1 MKHPII
7 FFIFCSSL
15 VQHIFPNDFQLQTG
29 DLLFQVAQSSG
40 LSDAIAGVTSGKDNI
55 PYTHVG
61 IVSIE
66 DDTVFVVEATPSV
79 VCKTPVDTFLVRS
92 ATVAGKP
99 LVSVGRLKPEY
110 RATVPQALVRA
121 KNQLGRPY
129 DFVYSPD
136 NEAYYCSELVA
147 VSFLNEKDE
156 SLFPSQT
163 MTFRDETGN
172 FPAYWI
178 NHFEEYQTE
187 IPEGC
192 PGTNPGD
199 LSKSEVI
206 AIVFCYFE

>member
-1 MKHPII
+1 MRYPII
-7 FFIFCSSL
+7 LFIFCSSF
-15 VQHIFPNDFQLQTG
+15 VQHISPNDFQLQTG
-29 DLLFQVAQSSG
+29 DLLFQIAPSSG

-66 DDTVFVVEATPSV
+66 DDTVFVVEATPPE
-79 VCKTPVDTFLVRS
+79 VCKTPVDTFLIRS

-110 RATVPQALVRA
+110 RASVPQALACA
-121 KNQLGRPY
+121 KNQLGKPY

-136 NEAYYCSELVA
+136 NEAFYCSELVA
-147 VSFLNEKDE
+147 VSFLNEKGDP
-156 SLFPSQT
+156 LFPSQA

-172 FPAYWI
+172 FPAYWLR
-178 NHFEEYQTE
+178 HFEEYQTE

-206 AIVFCYFE
+206 AIVYCYFE